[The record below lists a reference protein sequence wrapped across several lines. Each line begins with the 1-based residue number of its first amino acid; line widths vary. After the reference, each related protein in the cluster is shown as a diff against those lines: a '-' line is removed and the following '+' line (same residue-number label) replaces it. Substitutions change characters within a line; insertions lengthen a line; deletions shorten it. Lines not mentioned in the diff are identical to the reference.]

1 MNEAIV
7 KMGGYG
13 MWRMRLMIKDNT
25 SIFILISNRLQTTM
39 DRIYGNL
46 SMRIIALRIH
56 IRWCVQ
62 RKKYFIISLV
72 GSILASPLTWV
83 DFINILTS
91 KMYGRI
97 CQEIRKSSTLIILS
111 ITREYLIILQGL
123 KICSFFTRY

>member
-56 IRWCVQ
+56 IR
-62 RKKYFIISLV
+62 
-72 GSILASPLTWV
+72 
-83 DFINILTS
+83 
-91 KMYGRI
+91 
-97 CQEIRKSSTLIILS
+97 
-111 ITREYLIILQGL
+111 
-123 KICSFFTRY
+123 